1 MKTDYCA
8 AREGNA
14 QSRNTFHLCEQRLNG
29 GRNSQKAL
37 HVPLPRQWD
46 RLLWGEGGGGR
57 VISGRLA
64 NRLGSPFGT
73 SGGVNWPY
81 VYAAVFDEFS
91 LREGYRN
98 NALPR

>member
-1 MKTDYCA
+1 MADGTLRK
-8 AREGNA
+8 
-14 QSRNTFHLCEQRLNG
+14 LCMSHSPVNGADLCG
-29 GRNSQKAL
+29 GR
-37 HVPLPRQWD
+37 
-46 RLLWGEGGGGR
+46 GEGGGGR